1 MSPCS
6 HQPILNSQQLLA
18 YLAKQPTSIVAEL
31 GSITETELTN
41 LRSAFKALSIEKQRV
56 SSFLANANS
65 VEQLHSGLTAL
76 NSEVKNLPITEVL
89 SLLENQ
95 SKPIVIT
102 AELAVPS
109 SPRILQDA
117 PWSNT
122 VDSLIFD
129 NMTTA
134 SLSGLWV
141 ALFLLVML
149 GIAISCLFNLKT
161 HDKFARQNLWVGR
174 ES

>member
-1 MSPCS
+1 ME
-6 HQPILNSQQLLA
+6 SQ
-18 YLAKQPTSIVAEL
+18 
-31 GSITETELTN
+31 N
-41 LRSAFKALSIEKQRV
+41 
-56 SSFLANANS
+56 
-65 VEQLHSGLTAL
+65 
-76 NSEVKNLPITEVL
+76 
-89 SLLENQ
+89 
-95 SKPIVIT
+95 KPIVII
-102 AELAVPS
+102 AELTVAA
-109 SPRILQDA
+109 SPRILQGA
-117 PWSNT
+117 TWNNT